1 MGEGRDPPPRI
12 PWPCA
17 EGDDRVTEKQLEEQ
31 AESLAKAAVGA
42 PKQTRSSLGRRMRS
56 TVSSYGFLSLAIA
69 LVITF
74 FIIPGILLAI
84 LSFTDLSSANFS
96 QSWNF
101 IGLDNYE
108 RLFSDPFFP
117 KIARNTVFY
126 VFTTLVFFNL
136 GLALVLALVTTNIPR
151 RQGFFFRLVWLLPRL
166 TPSVVYILMWKRIA
180 SADPFGIYNQLVP
193 GFLGASGGNLF
204 LGGSPWTFVILTNGF
219 VGASFGMIIFTS
231 ALMSIPEDL
240 ITAAKVDGAGTWR
253 IIRGMTRWRARAILP
268 ANRKSVAVAHVDKR
282 DLRLF
287 TGNNIGDDIQEQTR
301 SLRYIT
307 PAQAYVDAI
316 LQSHVPR
323 AACIDMQAAH
333 IESKWNQLIANL
345 QITPCNSRCLVF
357 GTAEPRQFSRYMTC
371 VCDKQFAAGVQKTAI
386 TPAGCRYL
394 FTNADDNL
402 AWPSP

>member
-1 MGEGRDPPPRI
+1 
-12 PWPCA
+12 
-17 EGDDRVTEKQLEEQ
+17 VTEKQLEEQ
-31 AESLAKAAVGA
+31 ADGLAKAAVGA
-42 PKQTRSSLGRRMRS
+42 PKQTRSSMGRRVRS
-56 TVSSYGFLSLAIA
+56 TASSYGFLLPAIA
-69 LVITF
+69 LVLTF

-96 QSWNF
+96 QPWNF

-117 KIARNTVFY
+117 KIARNTFFY
-126 VFTTLVFFNL
+126 VFTTLVLFNL

-240 ITAAKVDGAGTWR
+240 ITAAKVDGASTWR
-253 IIRGMTRWRARAILP
+253 IIRDIKLPLIKWPLLFIATYQTLSLLTSFEYILLLTEGGP
-268 ANRKSVAVAHVDKR
+268 G
-282 DLRLF
+282 LF
-287 TGNNIGDDIQEQTR
+287 TTEVWALTAYKRAFSSYFGNSQWGYGATWAVVLVVIALVLAIV
-301 SLRYIT
+301 
-307 PAQAYVDAI
+307 YVKI
-316 LQSHVPR
+316 FRFS
-323 AACIDMQAAH
+323 
-333 IESKWNQLIANL
+333 E
-345 QITPCNSRCLVF
+345 LVD
-357 GTAEPRQFSRYMTC
+357 EPR
-371 VCDKQFAAGVQKTAI
+371 I
-386 TPAGCRYL
+386 E
-394 FTNADDNL
+394 NL
-402 AWPSP
+402 